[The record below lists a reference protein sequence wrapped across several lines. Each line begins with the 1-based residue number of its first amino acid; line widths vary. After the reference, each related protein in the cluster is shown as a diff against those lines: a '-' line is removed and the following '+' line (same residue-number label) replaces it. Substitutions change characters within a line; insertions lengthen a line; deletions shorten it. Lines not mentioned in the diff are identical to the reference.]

1 MRILQHSFPHLR
13 ERCACALNSSC
24 DTHSASF
31 QYSPMNI
38 PRTALLFITTAFLV
52 CALHAAEGEAPAL
65 SISKAAKLAEDAIA
79 AAALPADCY
88 VRAISLQ
95 QRAGVDPYYSVIY
108 KPNSF
113 ARPKPAE
120 GESAPAATSASI
132 DVLRITMDG
141 KVTSRSWG

>member
-1 MRILQHSFPHLR
+1 
-13 ERCACALNSSC
+13 
-24 DTHSASF
+24 
-31 QYSPMNI
+31 MNI
-38 PRTALLFITTAFLV
+38 PRTALRFITTAFLV
-52 CALHAAEGEAPAL
+52 CGLHGADEAPAR

-79 AAALPADCY
+79 AASLPADCY

-95 QRAGVDPYYSVIY
+95 QRAGADPYYSVIY

-120 GESAPAATSASI
+120 GESAPATTSASI

-141 KVTSRSWG
+141 KVTFEKLGMNMRPRATPAPAPAPQK